1 MNPVQFKISSVED
14 NNMTKVKGMTVFNTE
29 QVNTK
34 KQPMFFGQPLGVQ
47 RYDSYKYP
55 VFDKLT
61 TQQLGYFWRPEEVS
75 LQKDRGDYQTLR
87 PEQKHIYTSNL
98 KYQIMLDSIQGRGPG
113 MAFIPYCS
121 LPELEACMEVW
132 GFMEMIHSRSY
143 TYIIK
148 NVYSDP
154 SEVFD
159 KIVTDDRILERASS
173 VTAAYDDFISGA
185 HQYDNST
192 MWELATEGHVAGQ
205 YDRYE
210 LKRKLY
216 RAVANVNILEGIR
229 FYVSF
234 ACSFAFGELKL
245 MEGSA
250 KIISLIARDEN
261 QHLAITQNILNKWA
275 QGDDPEM
282 KRIMKE
288 EEEWTYKAFDN
299 AVNEEKRWADYLFKD
314 GSMIGLNDKL
324 LQQYVEWIANRRL
337 VAIGLKRQYDVP
349 AKNNPLP
356 WTQHWI
362 SSKGLQVAPQETE
375 VESYVVG
382 GIKQDVKKDTF
393 SGFQL

>member
-1 MNPVQFKISSVED
+1 
-14 NNMTKVKGMTVFNTE
+14 MTVFNTE
-29 QVNTK
+29 YVDTK
-34 KQPMFFGQPLGVQ
+34 KQPMFFGAPLGIQ

-55 VFDKLT
+55 IFDRLT

-98 KYQIMLDSIQGRGPG
+98 KYQIMLDSVQGRGPG
-113 MAFIPYCS
+113 MAFLPYCS

-148 NVYSDP
+148 NIYSDP

-159 KIVTDDRILERASS
+159 TIIHDERILERAKS
-173 VTAAYDDFISGA
+173 VTESYDDFIQSA
-185 HQYDNST
+185 QQYGVSDAWLHNLEGVSYAKST
-192 MWELATEGHVAGQ
+192 INDV
-205 YDRYE
+205 
-210 LKRKLY
+210 KRKLY

-261 QHLAITQNILNKWA
+261 QHLAITQNILNKWRD
-275 QGDDPEM
+275 GDDPEM
-282 KRIMKE
+282 QQIAKE
-288 EEEWTYKAFDN
+288 EEEWVYAMFDR
-299 AVNEEKRWADYLFKD
+299 AVNEEKKWADYLFKD

-337 VAIGLKRQYDVP
+337 KAIGLKPQYDIK
-349 AKNNPLP
+349 ANNNPLP

-393 SGFQL
+393 SGFKL

>member
-1 MNPVQFKISSVED
+1 MNPVQFKVSSVED

-34 KQPMFFGQPLGVQ
+34 KQPMFFGKPLGVQ

-75 LQKDRGDYQTLR
+75 LQKDRGDYHTLR

-148 NVYSDP
+148 NVYADP

-159 KIVTDDRILERASS
+159 KIVTDDRILERAAS
-173 VTAAYDDFISGA
+173 VTEAYDDFISGA
-185 HQYDNST
+185 QQYGNST
-192 MWELATEGHVAGQ
+192 MWELANEGHMAGQ
-205 YDRYE
+205 YDRRE

-282 KRIMKE
+282 KQIMKE
-288 EEEWTYKAFDN
+288 EEEWTYKAFDR
-299 AVNEEKRWADYLFKD
+299 AVMEEKRWADYLFKD

-337 VAIGLKRQYDVP
+337 KSIGLKPQYDI
-349 AKNNPLP
+349 AASANPLP

-393 SGFQL
+393 SGFKL

>member
-1 MNPVQFKISSVED
+1 MNPVQFKVSSTED
-14 NNMTKVKGMTVFNTE
+14 AKTELKGMTVFNTE

-34 KQPMFFGQPLGVQ
+34 KQPMFFGKPLGVQ

-55 VFDKLT
+55 IFDKLT

-159 KIVTDDRILERASS
+159 KIVTDDRILERSRS
-173 VTAAYDDFISGA
+173 VTEAYDDFI
-185 HQYDNST
+185 NSAQEYGT
-192 MWELATEGHVAGQ
+192 GNWWKPDWKDSPSAQWEIKDV
-205 YDRYE
+205 
-210 LKRKLY
+210 KRRLY

-275 QGDDPEM
+275 AGDDPEM
-282 KRIMKE
+282 KQIMKE
-288 EEEWTYKAFDN
+288 EEEWTYKAFDR

-337 VAIGLKRQYDVP
+337 KSIGLKPQYDIA

-356 WTQHWI
+356 WTEHWI

-382 GIKQDVKKDTF
+382 GIKQDVGANTF

>member
-1 MNPVQFKISSVED
+1 MQFKISSTEES
-14 NNMTKVKGMTVFNTE
+14 TQIKGMTVFNTE
-29 QVNTK
+29 YVDTK
-34 KQPMFFGQPLGVQ
+34 KQPMFFGKPLGIQ

-98 KYQIMLDSIQGRGPG
+98 KYQIMLDSVQGRGPG

-148 NVYSDP
+148 NIYSDP

-159 KIVTDDRILERASS
+159 TIIGDERILERART
-173 VTAAYDDFISGA
+173 VTESYDDFI
-185 HQYDNST
+185 NSAQSYGT
-192 MWELATEGHVAGQ
+192 SNDWMYRLEGVKNAKENLN
-205 YDRYE
+205 DV
-210 LKRKLY
+210 KRKLY

-245 MEGSA
+245 MEGSS

-261 QHLAITQNILNKWA
+261 QHLALTQNILNKWRE
-275 QGDDPEM
+275 GDDPEM
-282 KRIMKE
+282 QQIMKE
-288 EEEWTYKAFDN
+288 EEEWTYKMFDR

-337 VAIGLKRQYDVP
+337 KAIGLKPQYDIS
-349 AKNNPLP
+349 ANNNPLP
-356 WTQHWI
+356 WTSHWI

-382 GIKQDVKKDTF
+382 GIKQDVTKNTF
-393 SGFQL
+393 AGFQL